1 MISSITPSKIKIIQ
15 AQQILASA
23 QAHDL
28 ATKKLK
34 MLWTLIRSP
43 SELVLTIPSPH
54 YDSVIDPDLHF
65 KSQSQVTM
73 QQYRTVYV
81 YYPIYSAFQ

>member
-1 MISSITPSKIKIIQ
+1 MQ

-28 ATKKLK
+28 ASKKLK

-43 SELVLTIPSPH
+43 SELVLSIPSPH
-54 YDSVIDPDLHF
+54 YDSVIDPVRHF
-65 KSQSQVTM
+65 KSHSQVIVRQNKTM
-73 QQYRTVYV
+73 NVYNCV
-81 YYPIYSAFQ
+81 EMAVSK